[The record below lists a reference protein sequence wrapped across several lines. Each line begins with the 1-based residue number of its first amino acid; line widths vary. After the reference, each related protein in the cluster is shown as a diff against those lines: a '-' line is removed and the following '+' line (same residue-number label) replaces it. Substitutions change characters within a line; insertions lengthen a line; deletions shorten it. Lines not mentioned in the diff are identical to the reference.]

1 MCFVLWNKMM
11 CCVAS
16 TAEIKNALNSAVYL
30 GLVGNFRN
38 LCKLESHRANGWR
51 HKSTFYSRLLVDV
64 LFAFYSLTPASLSA
78 ISSCVSHGGWR
89 AKCVPWGKNAWIGW
103 TTFQFSDSRRKWL
116 ILINFDYPLVRLV
129 ITFSTRVKGSVTK
142 TFSLICSCSSHN
154 SSSFPVIP
162 KWPGEA
168 LMDQAAFPN

>member
-1 MCFVLWNKMM
+1 MEQNDVLCSKHSRNLK
-11 CCVAS
+11 
-16 TAEIKNALNSAVYL
+16 KNALNSAVYL

-116 ILINFDYPLVRLV
+116 ILINCHKWV
-129 ITFSTRVKGSVTK
+129 ITPSSMSPFSDNIQHKGEG
-142 TFSLICSCSSHN
+142 ICHKDL
-154 SSSFPVIP
+154 FPHMF
-162 KWPGEA
+162 
-168 LMDQAAFPN
+168 LLFPQLFFFPCNP

>member
-1 MCFVLWNKMM
+1 MEQNDVLCSKHSRNKK
-11 CCVAS
+11 
-16 TAEIKNALNSAVYL
+16 KNALNSAVYL

-116 ILINFDYPLVRLV
+116 ILINCHKWV
-129 ITFSTRVKGSVTK
+129 ITPSSMSPFSDNIQHKAVTK